1 MVEVVVTPTLT
12 LAIPPTLNQVSMVE
26 VAVGGDGDGSCLL
39 ILLAAAV
46 LLVAWFNAAT
56 LGCKD
61 TLGLSPLPTYVC
73 RMCDGPAHLL
83 HLCRARMPCICDTRL
98 CVHAGETPYYSLLTT
113 GMGRLTSRHTTY
125 HAYCFRYVT
134 PPRSL
139 LNAARL
145 LGCRLRF
152 CDSVY

>member
-12 LAIPPTLNQVSMVE
+12 LAMPPTLNQVSMVE

-61 TLGLSPLPTYVC
+61 TLGLSPLPTYIC
-73 RMCDGPAHLL
+73 RMFDGPAHVLQ
-83 HLCRARMPCICDTRL
+83 LCRARMPCICDTRL
-98 CVHAGETPYYSLLTT
+98 CAHAGE
-113 GMGRLTSRHTTY
+113 
-125 HAYCFRYVT
+125 
-134 PPRSL
+134 
-139 LNAARL
+139 
-145 LGCRLRF
+145 
-152 CDSVY
+152 